1 MAMTKTIHEIRDPI
15 HVFIKLDSSER
26 KILDSP
32 PFQRLRHIHQ
42 LALTH
47 LVYPGA
53 THKRFEH
60 SLGVMELASRI
71 YDVVTE
77 PENVT
82 FESVRAIIPKHRG
95 LEHLKWRRT
104 LRLAALCHDLGHL
117 PFSHASEKLL
127 PRGWDHERMTMEIIL
142 SKEMEKIW
150 EEIDVQPKH
159 VAKLAI
165 GAKKSQMHLSE
176 WESIL
181 SEIIIG
187 DVFGADRMDYL
198 LRDSYHAGVA
208 YGKFDHYRLI
218 DTMRILPKEAQ
229 EAKEKE
235 GSQEP
240 VLGVEEGGLESA
252 EALLLARY
260 FMFSQ
265 VYYHPVRRMYDQ
277 HLIDFLKSW
286 LKKERKEEV
295 FPTTYEGHLK
305 HTDNEVM
312 SAILSVA
319 RDESHPAHAHAV
331 RIVHRRHFKSVYR
344 STAGDKKLSLES
356 LKPSE
361 PGQKVYEAASK
372 EFGKENV
379 KHVQRSP
386 ERGENNFPVLI
397 QGKRIAQAM
406 NEKETFSRIP
416 SASSEHV
423 FVAPEIRDKANDWL
437 EANREKILS
446 GGEG

>member
-1 MAMTKTIHEIRDPI
+1 MVRKRTHEIRDPI
-15 HVFIKLDSSER
+15 HVFIRLDSDER
-26 KILDSP
+26 KVLDSP

-42 LALTH
+42 LALTY

-77 PENVT
+77 PENIHKD
-82 FESVRAIIPKHRG
+82 SVRDILPSHRG
-95 LEHLKWRRT
+95 LDHLKWKRT
-104 LRLAALCHDLGHL
+104 LRLAALCHDLGHF

-127 PRGWDHERMTMEIIL
+127 PQGWDHERMTMEMIL
-142 SKEMEKIW
+142 SEEMKEIW
-150 EEIDVQPKH
+150 EEIGVQPKY

-165 GAKKSQMHLSE
+165 GAKKSKDYMDIELDE

-181 SEIIIG
+181 SEIITG

-218 DTMRILPKEAQ
+218 DTMRILPKQ
-229 EAKEKE
+229 ETG

-265 VYYHPVRRMYDQ
+265 IYFHPVRLIYDE
-277 HLIDFLKSW
+277 HLSDFLKSW
-286 LKKERKEEV
+286 LDGGI
-295 FPTTYEGHLK
+295 FPTDCEEHLK
-305 HTDNEVM
+305 HTDNGVI
-312 SAILSVA
+312 SAMLSIA
-319 RDESHPAHAHAV
+319 KDKSHPAHLHAD
-331 RIVHRRHFKSVYR
+331 RIVHRRHFKSIYR
-344 STAGDKKLSLES
+344 STAEDRKLSIF
-356 LKPSE
+356 KP
-361 PGQKVYEAASK
+361 GRKIYEAASEK
-372 EFGKENV
+372 FGEENV
-379 KHVQRSP
+379 KHVEKTQTR
-386 ERGENNFPVLI
+386 RRNDFPVLV
-397 QGKRIAQAM
+397 QGRELREQRVRKRHFQGFRWHPVRM
-406 NEKETFSRIP
+406 FLFR
-416 SASSEHV
+416 
-423 FVAPEIRDKANDWL
+423 R
-437 EANREKILS
+437 R
-446 GGEG
+446 